1 MLKPSIHKA
10 LAFISTIL
18 IITLLSSC
26 FEKHEKHK
34 TSETPR
40 KILKLALRSGIYSDV
55 IKESTLEF
63 EEKTNIRCDIVELS
77 ESELYNRIIDNAS
90 YSEGQYDLCMIDS
103 SWMAE
108 YISQG
113 VLTNLSKQNFTLD
126 DDIIPAT
133 KSICFHKGDIYLA
146 PYYGNVTVLLYN
158 KLMIKEA
165 GFTEDKINSLEDIL
179 QICKFQKKRHNL
191 GFMYRGDTPN
201 NVVVDFLPILLSR
214 GTWVVDKDNKPT
226 VNTYEFAQALSLYKT
241 LIKTGRSAKKDDLI
255 AAIANKSAVMGIGWP
270 GWYTPTRNSSMD
282 YIALSGKYRTDGKAN
297 NANIYG
303 IWAIGI
309 PSNSVNI
316 KEATDLLTFLMD
328 KDVQKRTVIHGGVP
342 CRYSSLK
349 DEEIL
354 QRFPQ
359 YEAVCEA
366 LEGGVYRPVMQEW
379 TQFYTILGTKMKQ
392 IIEDEKPV
400 FEGLDEAQLELE
412 EMLEK
417 SRKQK

>member
-1 MLKPSIHKA
+1 
-10 LAFISTIL
+10 
-18 IITLLSSC
+18 
-26 FEKHEKHK
+26 
-34 TSETPR
+34 
-40 KILKLALRSGIYSDV
+40 
-55 IKESTLEF
+55 
-63 EEKTNIRCDIVELS
+63 
-77 ESELYNRIIDNAS
+77 
-90 YSEGQYDLCMIDS
+90 
-103 SWMAE
+103 
-108 YISQG
+108 
-113 VLTNLSKQNFTLD
+113 
-126 DDIIPAT
+126 
-133 KSICFHKGDIYLA
+133 
-146 PYYGNVTVLLYN
+146 
-158 KLMIKEA
+158 
-165 GFTEDKINSLEDIL
+165 
-179 QICKFQKKRHNL
+179 
-191 GFMYRGDTPN
+191 MYRGDTPN